1 MKKIFTTIIMA
12 GVLAVSAMAVTVND
26 VAGVF
31 NGNLNIGGDNYPNKD
46 VYILP
51 GVQNNTITFV
61 LPNFKFGAASL
72 GDIVL
77 VNIPMNSSGKLTL
90 DNASLYIKAIS
101 ERAEISVLNG
111 IKDGNTTYNSI
122 VSASSAQVLLSIAA
136 PSLPEPIMVL
146 FSGNKVTD
154 KNYAVNN
161 GGFEGNWSNSEPSGW
176 HSFPSAT
183 GSLASMAG
191 GDNQFKQSTD
201 KRPGSTGSHSAMI
214 ASNLIVGV
222 KANGNCTNGQIN
234 AGSTTAD
241 DAANNYNFSDPSNS
255 GYNTPFVGQPDSLV
269 FWAKYIPADKN
280 PSNSVNK
287 ARAHAVITT
296 NARYQDPESSNY
308 SSVKIADAGI
318 NYSAN
323 SQMTWQRYSIPFTYT
338 SVDPATAAYVLITFT
353 TNMTPGGGSTYSE
366 GGLFNKKYYYDNIY
380 LDDVEMIYNHAL
392 KTFKMGNTNI
402 SFSNGRANTNSV
414 FSDSDYN
421 FTATT
426 NGKAAKSFIGFD
438 ATNNQVHVYVVANN
452 YSQAKAYSLYTLQ
465 MAEPIRDTYYEYA
478 ATTCANEPYSDNLFT
493 NLTQSGEYHTTIP
506 NAAGH
511 DSIITLTLRVLP
523 TYSKT
528 SSATIQ
534 MGKSYNWRGHKY
546 ENLTPGI
553 YTFADSLQTKAGCDS
568 VFTLTL
574 TVEAIDYS
582 SSEEMTVCQNE
593 EAEWHGKTL
602 PTAEAGDV
610 IVRDTLQS
618 VYGTDSIVTLN
629 LTVQPSYII
638 PEEVTIKM
646 DSSLTWRDKEYKDL
660 VPGVY
665 IYADTLPTQA
675 GCDSIFTLK
684 LTVEAIGYLFQEE
697 QTACQNEE
705 AEWHG
710 KTLPTAKAGTVV
722 VYDSLKSV
730 FGMDSVF
737 CLTLTVLPIWL
748 KEEVK
753 YVNEADLEWHGQTIQ
768 GLPHSN
774 EPYFYYDTLQAVNGC
789 DSIWV
794 LRLFVSDIPITYGE
808 YEIVICN
815 GEVEEFEG
823 VKYSEPFEGDV
834 RSTTPNVY
842 GGDSI
847 VHLTVRVLP
856 SYTIDEYMTIIIGE
870 NRSWE
875 WQNLSTLDEGQY
887 ELYASY
893 YTDEDCDSTIV
904 LHLTVDAEPVQSGIP
919 NVPQD
924 GERVHKIIWNGRL
937 YIIRDDE
944 TIYDIIGTKV
954 K

>member
-12 GVLAVSAMAVTVND
+12 GLLAVSAMAVTVND

-31 NGNLNIGGDNYPNKD
+31 KGTLKVGSTTTNDKEIY
-46 VYILP
+46 VLP
-51 GVQNNTITFV
+51 GTQNNTVTLVMPSVAFSSKCAD
-61 LPNFKFGAASL
+61 L
-72 GDIVL
+72 VL
-77 VNIPMNSSGKLTL
+77 VDLSLNSNGTL
-90 DNASLYIKAIS
+90 SADSAAYVQSISASSL
-101 ERAEISVLNG
+101 
-111 IKDGNTTYNSI
+111 
-122 VSASSAQVLLSIAA
+122 SASSASFTLNVTTPAQSGSVT
-136 PSLPEPIMVL
+136 MT
-146 FSGNKVTD
+146 FSGNKVIN
-154 KNYAVNN
+154 KNYAITN
-161 GGFEGNWSNSEPSGW
+161 GGFEGTWSNGEPAGW
-176 HSFPSAT
+176 HSFISAT
-183 GSLASMAG
+183 GSLAG
-191 GDNQFKQSTD
+191 FVQSTD
-201 KRPGSTGSHSAMI
+201 QFSKATDVRPGTTGSQSA
-214 ASNLIVGV
+214 LIQTKYTLGN

-234 AGSTTAD
+234 AGSMTAN
-241 DAANNYNFSDPSNS
+241 DATGNYNFSDPSNS
-255 GYNTPFVGQPDSLV
+255 GYNTPFVGNPDSLV
-269 FWAKYIPADKN
+269 FWAKYVPAN
-280 PSNSVNK
+280 QEPSNSSNQ
-287 ARAHAVITT
+287 ARANAVVTT
-296 NARYQDPESSNY
+296 NARYQDPETGDY
-308 SSVKIADAGI
+308 ASVKIASAAI
-318 NYSAN
+318 NYSAT
-323 SQMTWQRYSIPFTYT
+323 STMGWQRLAVPFSYT
-338 SVDPATAAYVLITFT
+338 SVDPTKAAYVLITFS
-353 TNMTPGGGSTYSE
+353 TNKTPGGGTSGRNT
-366 GGLFNKKYYYDNIY
+366 KDNIY

-392 KTFKMGNTNI
+392 KTFKMDNTNI
-402 SFSNGRANTNSV
+402 SFSNGKANSSSV
-414 FSDSDYN
+414 FSDSDYS

-426 NGKAAKSFIGFD
+426 NGKAANSFIGFD
-438 ATNNQVHVYVVANN
+438 AANNQVHVYVVGNN
-452 YSQAKAYSLYTLQ
+452 YSQAPESYSLYTLQ

-478 ATTCANEPYSDNLFT
+478 ATTCANEPYSDELFS
-493 NLTQSGEYHTTIP
+493 NLTKSGTYNKTIP
-506 NAAGH
+506 NAAGY
-511 DSIITLTLRVLP
+511 DSIITLTLKVLP

-534 MGKSYNWRGHKY
+534 MGKSYNWRGRKY
-546 ENLTPGI
+546 ENLTPGV
-553 YTFADSLQTKAGCDS
+553 YTFADSLRTKAGCDS

-574 TVEAIDYS
+574 TIEAIDYS

-602 PTAEAGDV
+602 PTAQACAA

-638 PEEVTIKM
+638 PEEATIKM
-646 DSSLTWRDKEYKDL
+646 DSSLTWREHEYKDL
-660 VPGVY
+660 VPGVHT
-665 IYADTLPTQA
+665 YADTLRTIS

-684 LTVEAIGYLFQEE
+684 LTVEAIGYTISEE

-705 AEWHG
+705 TEWHG
-710 KTLPTAKAGTVV
+710 KALPTAKAGTFV

-730 FGMDSVF
+730 YGMDSVF
-737 CLTLTVLPIWL
+737 CLTLTVLPVWQ
-748 KEEVK
+748 KEETK

-774 EPYFYYDTLQAVNGC
+774 DPYFYYDTLQAINGC

-794 LRLFVSDIPITYGE
+794 LRLYVSDIPITYGE

-875 WQNLSTLDEGQY
+875 WQNLSSLDEGQY

-893 YTDEDCDSTIV
+893 YTDDDCDSTIV